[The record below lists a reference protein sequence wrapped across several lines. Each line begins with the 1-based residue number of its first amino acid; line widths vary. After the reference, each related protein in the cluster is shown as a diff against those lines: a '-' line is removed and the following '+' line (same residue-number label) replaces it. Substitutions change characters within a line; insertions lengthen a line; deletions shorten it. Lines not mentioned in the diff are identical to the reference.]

1 MKKVTFKKIK
11 ENIRAYYTVNVNWDY
26 LEKCLEDYDTKN
38 EREKGLLEL
47 EPDFQRA
54 HVWDKEKQIKYLE
67 FILRNGE
74 SGRHVYF
81 NCKDWMRGIGNKMVL
96 VDGLQRITAV
106 KKFLDNKIKAFG
118 HYYKE
123 YEGRIPSHA
132 DFIFHVNNLRTRKE
146 VLQWYLE
153 LNEGTVAHTTNEL
166 NKVKYML
173 KEVKE

>member
-96 VDGLQRITAV
+96 VDGLQTKLFNRAPLMV
-106 KKFLDNKIKAFG
+106 YG
-118 HYYKE
+118 
-123 YEGRIPSHA
+123 PS
-132 DFIFHVNNLRTRKE
+132 
-146 VLQWYLE
+146 
-153 LNEGTVAHTTNEL
+153 
-166 NKVKYML
+166 
-173 KEVKE
+173 